1 MSRSSTSASAPP
13 HSAGAPHAAGC
24 SGSQLTLSYSGTEGA
39 TGHLELH
46 VALRNSSQTAC
57 LVRGY
62 PGARLLNGAGRP
74 LPLHVGRRDGFF
86 PDTESQPRAVALTP
100 GASAHF
106 GISLVTNNEYK
117 GARVCRTATAA
128 MLSAPGSRSHWQR
141 LSLRRRAADRPVRQ
155 PGGRLP
161 DPSSSG
167 RAARLHERPLTAAGQ
182 AARRRAAALPAPCS
196 ACSPASPAHGA

>member
-1 MSRSSTSASAPP
+1 MWRMHRWIAGAVALLMLALAGCGSSHSRSSTSPSTPP
-13 HSAGAPHAAGC
+13 HSAGAPHAVGC

-46 VALRNSSQTAC
+46 VAVRNSSQSAC

-86 PDTESQPRAVALTP
+86 PDTEAGPRAVSLKP

-106 GISLVTNNEYK
+106 GISVVTNNEYK

-141 LSLRRRAADRPVRQ
+141 LSLRTGPRI
-155 PGGRLP
+155 
-161 DPSSSG
+161 
-167 RAARLHERPLTAAGQ
+167 
-182 AARRRAAALPAPCS
+182 APCGNQVVV
-196 ACSPASPAHGA
+196 SPIHE

>member
-1 MSRSSTSASAPP
+1 MWTMHRWIAGAAALLAVALAGCGSSQTSSSTSTSTPPRSA
-13 HSAGAPHAAGC
+13 AAPATTGC

-46 VALRNSSQTAC
+46 VAVRNSSQTAC
-57 LVRGY
+57 LLRGY
-62 PGARLLNGAGRP
+62 PGARLLSPAGRP

-86 PDTESQPRAVALTP
+86 PDTESRPRAVALKP

-117 GARVCRTATAA
+117 GARVCRTAAAA

-141 LSLRRRAADRPVRQ
+141 LSLR
-155 PGGRLP
+155 
-161 DPSSSG
+161 
-167 RAARLHERPLTAAGQ
+167 AGP
-182 AARRRAAALPAPCS
+182 RIAPCGNQLVV
-196 ACSPASPAHGA
+196 SPIHE

>member
-1 MSRSSTSASAPP
+1 MWPMQRWIAAAAVMLTLALAGCGSSQSRSSTSASPP
-13 HSAGAPHAAGC
+13 PRSAGAPHAAGC

-46 VALRNSSQTAC
+46 VAVRNSSQTAC
-57 LVRGY
+57 LLRGY

-86 PDTESQPRAVALTP
+86 PDTESKPRPVALKP

-106 GISLVTNNEYK
+106 GISLLTNNEYK
-117 GARVCRTATAA
+117 GARLCRTAATA

-141 LSLRRRAADRPVRQ
+141 LSLR
-155 PGGRLP
+155 
-161 DPSSSG
+161 SG
-167 RAARLHERPLTAAGQ
+167 PRI
-182 AARRRAAALPAPCS
+182 APCGNQLVV
-196 ACSPASPAHGA
+196 SPIHE

>member
-1 MSRSSTSASAPP
+1 MWSMHRWIVGASALLALALAGCGTSQTSSSTSTSTPPRAAAAPP
-13 HSAGAPHAAGC
+13 TPGC

-46 VALRNSSQTAC
+46 VAVRNSSQTAC
-57 LVRGY
+57 LLRGY
-62 PGARLLNGAGRP
+62 PGARLLNRAGRP

-86 PDTESQPRAVALTP
+86 PDTESKPRAVALKP

-117 GARVCRTATAA
+117 GARVCRTAAAA

-141 LSLRRRAADRPVRQ
+141 VSLRAAPRI
-155 PGGRLP
+155 
-161 DPSSSG
+161 
-167 RAARLHERPLTAAGQ
+167 
-182 AARRRAAALPAPCS
+182 APCGS
-196 ACSPASPAHGA
+196 RLVVSPIHE